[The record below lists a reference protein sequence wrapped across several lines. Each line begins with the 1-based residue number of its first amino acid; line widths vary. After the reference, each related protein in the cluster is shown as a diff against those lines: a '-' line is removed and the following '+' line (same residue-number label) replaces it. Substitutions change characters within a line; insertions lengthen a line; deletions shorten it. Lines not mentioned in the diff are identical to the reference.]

1 MPEECRV
8 SDKSSKSKRITPR
21 RPIGIRTEPPDFI
34 ALMIHEHIK
43 LILSISSVMSS
54 LLHRN
59 RIFSSASAPSSLED
73 FKVDISTKERIE
85 GYSAHVFQAKQ
96 KCKN

>member
-1 MPEECRV
+1 MLQYSGMDPLYDLQGTQLPLMLEECRV
-8 SDKSSKSKRITPR
+8 SDISSRSKRITPR

-54 LLHRN
+54 LLQRN

-73 FKVDISTKERIE
+73 FKFNI
-85 GYSAHVFQAKQ
+85 
-96 KCKN
+96 